1 MPIRVKVGIVAAVV
15 GVVLAPSAA
24 RGQDLDAGARL
35 GRASAQASCDYGR
48 LPGAVWWGTQRQM
61 TITQF
66 AQYAAPI
73 YWFSP
78 DEPTMDDRQ
87 GLDIR
92 IPAALPFEEPP
103 DAPVVYYQ
111 YNNVGVRIDADDPG
125 FFPDSTN
132 WGESQLDLHNI
143 VAVNLKYIAYFPRE
157 EGLGG
162 HQHDVEP
169 TEFRVIIL
177 RNTSEYVAGLGIPCD
192 QEMYVMLVT
201 RVTGEAHGLAWY
213 FNVLN
218 VDEYTI
224 FPFTLLVEEGKHG
237 MCTDKN
243 GDGYYTPGFDVNSRV
258 NDAWGVRDIIRQGA
272 LFTGGFQA
280 WMAKVRRPE
289 HRVFPP
295 LPQDSPRRPMLSE
308 NGVYASANAVYELR
322 PFPAAAA
329 AGDDELLHH
338 KMAEKEKIGWP
349 ELDEVRSVQD
359 VYRWLDAGLALKSFA
374 ISLRADGDLG
384 LSFVFPLLI
393 VKNVEDPMTGGFLV
407 HRMYLKDKALR
418 DFGWMLM
425 YTPSASRWI
434 DTYFAAGVEFDE
446 NDVSPPPTDPAEP
459 TTTTRTDFVLETGV
473 KFRVN
478 ITKSPL
484 KFLSFLTEFMGFR
497 AGIKN
502 AGFFDINRL
511 TYVLEFGAGV
521 W

>member
-1 MPIRVKVGIVAAVV
+1 MHIRIAVGIVATVI
-15 GVVLAPSAA
+15 GVSLAPSPL
-24 RGQDLDAGARL
+24 RGQAADEGVMLIPAPV
-35 GRASAQASCDYGR
+35 QASCDYTH
-48 LPGAVWWGTQRQM
+48 LPGAVWWGTERRM
-61 TITQF
+61 TLTQL

-73 YWFSP
+73 YWLSP

-87 GLDIR
+87 GLAIR
-92 IPAALPFEEPP
+92 VPAALPFEEQP

-111 YNNVGVRIDADDPG
+111 YNNIGVRIDADGPG
-125 FFPDSTN
+125 FIPDSTD
-132 WGESQLDLHNI
+132 WGESQLDLRNI
-143 VAVNLKYIAYFPRE
+143 VATTLKYIAYFPRE

-162 HQHDVEP
+162 HRHDVEP
-169 TEFRVIIL
+169 TEFRVVIL
-177 RNTSEYVAGLGIPCD
+177 RNTAEYVTDYDIPCD
-192 QEMYVMLVT
+192 REMYLVLVT
-201 RVTGEAHGLAWY
+201 RVTGEAHGLPWY

-218 VDEYTI
+218 VDEYTV

-295 LPQDSPRRPMLSE
+295 LPQSSPRRSALSE
-308 NGVYASANAVYELR
+308 NGVYAPANAVYELR

-338 KMAEKEKIGWP
+338 KMAEKEKVDWP
-349 ELDEVRSVQD
+349 ELDEVRTVQE
-359 VYRWLDAGLALKSFA
+359 VYQWLDAGLALKSFA

-407 HRMYLKDKALR
+407 HRMYLKDRGLR

-425 YTPSASRWI
+425 YTPSASRWV
-434 DTYFAAGVEFDE
+434 DTYFAAGVEFDK
-446 NDVSPPPTDPAEP
+446 NDVSPPPTDPNEP
-459 TTTTRTDFVLETGV
+459 TTTHSTDFVMETGL

-502 AGFFDINRL
+502 TGFFDISRL